1 MTTKTITFS
10 RPVTYGDQTFSSIT
24 LREMEAGDYFD
35 AGAQV
40 SNNASRAELEARV
53 AAICADV
60 PFELI
65 RRLRPADIIKVSN
78 WYDEQWKAETTGSGD
93 DDIEDPSKAGAAGQS
108 SSK

>member
-10 RPVTYGDQTFSSIT
+10 RQISYGDQVFTSIT

-40 SNNASRAELEARV
+40 STNASRAELEARV

-65 RRLRPADIIKVSN
+65 RKLRPADIVKVSN
-78 WYDEQWKAETTGSGD
+78 WYDEQWKADAAIGEGD
-93 DDIEDPSKAGAAGQS
+93 DEIEDPSRAGAAGQS
-108 SSK
+108 S

>member
-1 MTTKTITFS
+1 MSTKTITFS
-10 RPVTYGDQTFSSIT
+10 RKVTYGDQEFTSIT

-40 SNNASRAELEARV
+40 STNASRAELEARV

-65 RRLRPADIIKVSN
+65 RKLRPADIIKVSN
-78 WYDEQWKAETTGSGD
+78 WYDEQWKGDAASGD
-93 DDIEDPSKAGAAGQS
+93 GDGDVEDPSKAGAAGLS
-108 SSK
+108 S

>member
-10 RPVTYGDQTFSSIT
+10 RKITYADQVHTSLT

-40 SNNASRAELEARV
+40 GTNASRAELEARV

-65 RRLRPADIIKVSN
+65 RKLRPADIVKISN
-78 WYDEQWKAETTGSGD
+78 WYDEQWKAEAATGEGGD
-93 DDIEDPSKAGAAGQS
+93 DIADPSKAGAAGLS
-108 SSK
+108 S